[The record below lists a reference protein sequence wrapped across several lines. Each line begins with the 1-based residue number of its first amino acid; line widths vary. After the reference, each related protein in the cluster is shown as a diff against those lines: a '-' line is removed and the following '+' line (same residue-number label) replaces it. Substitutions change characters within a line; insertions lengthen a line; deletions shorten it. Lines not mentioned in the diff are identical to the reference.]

1 MVLRLPDV
9 SPTLCFPKNVY
20 RRGFPPHDKDPIYLR
35 FSICSV
41 SARSELL
48 FRFTTE
54 PAIANAAHTHT
65 HFRGKVPYADSTPAW
80 STLQDDDS
88 AARRFRLQWPNSI
101 VHQFSNRPIISAV
114 IPRVTSYRFKF
125 LQAVVE
131 IVHQTYIGEK
141 SCRGIVLPVGETSFG
156 ETSCQGNI
164 Q

>member
-65 HFRGKVPYADSTPAW
+65 SEGRCHMLTQHLHDELFKMTTQRPDS
-80 STLQDDDS
+80 SGCSD
-88 AARRFRLQWPNSI
+88 
-101 VHQFSNRPIISAV
+101 
-114 IPRVTSYRFKF
+114 
-125 LQAVVE
+125 
-131 IVHQTYIGEK
+131 QT
-141 SCRGIVLPVGETSFG
+141 V
-156 ETSCQGNI
+156 
-164 Q
+164 

>member
-41 SARSELL
+41 SARSELS

-65 HFRGKVPYADSTPAW
+65 RALTHTSEGRCHMLT
-80 STLQDDDS
+80 Q
-88 AARRFRLQWPNSI
+88 
-101 VHQFSNRPIISAV
+101 HQHDQLFQMTTQRPDGSGC
-114 IPRVTSYRFKF
+114 SD
-125 LQAVVE
+125 
-131 IVHQTYIGEK
+131 QT
-141 SCRGIVLPVGETSFG
+141 V
-156 ETSCQGNI
+156 
-164 Q
+164 